1 MRWMAKSQE
10 LNLVRCGARLL
21 DIIREGEGEGEGEGQ
36 VGNQQGKGSRGEEG
50 PGQLM

>member
-10 LNLVRCGARLL
+10 LNLVRCGARSL
-21 DIIREGEGEGEGEGQ
+21 DIIREGEGQ